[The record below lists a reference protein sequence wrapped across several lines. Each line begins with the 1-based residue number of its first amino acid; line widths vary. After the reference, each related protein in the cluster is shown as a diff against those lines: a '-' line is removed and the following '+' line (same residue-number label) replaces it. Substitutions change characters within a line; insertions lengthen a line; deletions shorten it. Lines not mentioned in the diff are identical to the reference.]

1 MNSTLPQ
8 DPSADSD
15 SPPVRLVVVDPSP
28 VVLEAI
34 SLFLDSQPDLEVVL
48 RAQTAGQ
55 VLDRLKGFRRKGV
68 VALVA
73 MELQGEQDAYWLI
86 HTVREQHPE
95 IRIAAFGVV
104 LDRPSISRALFVGA
118 DGFIDKR
125 ANPIQFLD
133 AIRRTSRGEMVLAGV
148 PRDWL
153 GPITG
158 DIETGSTGQGIL
170 SRRELEILTVAAEG
184 LTAKEIAMRMGV
196 AARTV
201 TTHLANIYAKLEVGT
216 RVAAVMKAANL
227 GLIDMDA
234 MSPRIN
240 RADTG

>member
-1 MNSTLPQ
+1 MNNSLPL
-8 DPSADSD
+8 DTAVD

-34 SLFLDSQPDLEVVL
+34 CLLLDSQPDLEVVL
-48 RAQTAGQ
+48 RAQTAEQ
-55 VLDRLKGFRRKGV
+55 VLDRLKGFRRSGV

-73 MELQGEQDAYWLI
+73 MELQGEEDAYWLI
-86 HTVREQHPE
+86 HTLRERHPE
-95 IRIAAFGVV
+95 IRIAAFGAV

-133 AIRRTSRGEMVLAGV
+133 AIRRTMRGDMVLAGV

-158 DIETGSTGQGIL
+158 DIEAESNGPGIL

-184 LTAKEIAMRMGV
+184 LTAKEIAMRIGL
-196 AARTV
+196 ASRTV
-201 TTHLANIYAKLEVGT
+201 TTHLANIYSKLEVGT
-216 RVAAVMKAANL
+216 RVSAVMKAANM
-227 GLIDMDA
+227 GLIEMDA
-234 MSPRIN
+234 MSPRIS
-240 RADTG
+240 RADAG

>member
-1 MNSTLPQ
+1 M
-8 DPSADSD
+8 
-15 SPPVRLVVVDPSP
+15 VDPSP

-48 RAQTAGQ
+48 RAQSAEELLG
-55 VLDRLKGFRRKGV
+55 RLKSFRRKGV

-73 MELQGEQDAYWLI
+73 MELPGEQDVYWLI
-86 HTVREQHPE
+86 HTLRERHPE
-95 IRIAAFGVV
+95 IRIAAFGAVM
-104 LDRPSISRALFVGA
+104 DRPSISRALFMGA

-133 AIRRTSRGEMVLAGV
+133 AIRSTMRGEMVLAGV

-153 GPITG
+153 GPISG
-158 DIETGSTGQGIL
+158 DLEAESNGHDIL

-184 LTAKEIAMRMGV
+184 LTAKEIAFRIGL
-196 AARTV
+196 ASRTV
-201 TTHLANIYAKLEVGT
+201 TTHLANIYSKLEVGT

-234 MSPRIN
+234 MSPRIT